1 MIWSP
6 PADHRSLPVPVL
18 AGGERLL
25 TRSMTGGDEPI
36 MEPHPP
42 HHSTASDSLAPTV
55 LRRSSIPLTIIAIAI
70 GVALTLLIAD
80 QASKG
85 YIVNHY
91 QPNEWIAGSPYLS
104 LVFVTNVGGVCGYAQ
119 GAGTLLTA
127 VGVVTSA
134 LIIVFLFVAM
144 PPSPV
149 YGVAFGMLLAGALG
163 NLIDRLRFGYVVDFI
178 TLDFLRWP
186 SFNIAD
192 SSIIGGIALI
202 GFLTVWEMIQ
212 EGRRTAA
219 GDASASSQAADS
231 RVLGLNLGWSTLV
244 FLAIA
249 GITFAVAYWFC
260 VFRPFD

>member
-1 MIWSP
+1 MI
-6 PADHRSLPVPVL
+6 AV
-18 AGGERLL
+18 
-25 TRSMTGGDEPI
+25 
-36 MEPHPP
+36 
-42 HHSTASDSLAPTV
+42 
-55 LRRSSIPLTIIAIAI
+55 AI
-70 GVALTLLIAD
+70 GVALVLLIAD
-80 QASKG
+80 QGSKS
-85 YIVNHY
+85 YIVDNY
-91 QPNEWIAGSPYLS
+91 LPNQWIVGSPYLS

-163 NLIDRLRFGYVVDFI
+163 NLVDRLRFGYVVDFI

-192 SSIIGGIALI
+192 ASIVGGIALI
-202 GFLTVWEMIQ
+202 GFLTVWEMVQ
-212 EGRRTAA
+212 EGRRPVVDHTLPRDQT
-219 GDASASSQAADS
+219 GSS
-231 RVLGLNLGWSTLV
+231 RVLGLNLGWSTIIFLV
-244 FLAIA
+244 VA

>member
-1 MIWSP
+1 
-6 PADHRSLPVPVL
+6 
-18 AGGERLL
+18 
-25 TRSMTGGDEPI
+25 
-36 MEPHPP
+36 MEPLPSHNT
-42 HHSTASDSLAPTV
+42 STTDSLAPV
-55 LRRSSIPLTIIAIAI
+55 ARPRSAVPLTIVAIAI
-70 GVALTLLIAD
+70 GVALILLVAD
-80 QASKG
+80 QGSKS
-85 YIVNHY
+85 YIVDNY
-91 QPNEWIAGSPYLS
+91 LPNEWIAGSPYLS
-104 LVFVTNVGGVCGYAQ
+104 LVFVSNVGGVCGYAQ

-134 LIIVFLFVAM
+134 LIILFLFVAM

-192 SSIIGGIALI
+192 ASIVGGIALI
-202 GFLTVWEMIQ
+202 GFLTVWETFQ
-212 EGRRTAA
+212 EQRRR
-219 GDASASSQAADS
+219 AADDTAS
-231 RVLGLNLGWSTLV
+231 QEQADGPRPSTLNLGWSTIV

-249 GITFAVAYWFC
+249 GITFAVAYWLC

>member
-1 MIWSP
+1 
-6 PADHRSLPVPVL
+6 
-18 AGGERLL
+18 
-25 TRSMTGGDEPI
+25 

-42 HHSTASDSLAPTV
+42 RNSSASDSLAPTV
-55 LRRSSIPLTIIAIAI
+55 LRRSSVPLTIVAIAI
-70 GVALTLLIAD
+70 GVALALLVAD

-85 YIVNHY
+85 YIVDNY

-144 PPSPV
+144 PASPV

-163 NLIDRLRFGYVVDFI
+163 NLVDRLRFGYVVDFI

-202 GFLTVWEMIQ
+202 GFLTIWEMIQ
-212 EGRRTAA
+212 EERHTAT
-219 GDASASSQAADS
+219 GDTSSQLPAGGS
-231 RVLGLNLGWSTLV
+231 RVLGLNLGWSTIV
-244 FLAIA
+244 FLVVA

>member
-1 MIWSP
+1 
-6 PADHRSLPVPVL
+6 
-18 AGGERLL
+18 
-25 TRSMTGGDEPI
+25 
-36 MEPHPP
+36 MEPLPSDDP
-42 HHSTASDSLAPTV
+42 KASDSLAPAALGPPSV
-55 LRRSSIPLTIIAIAI
+55 PLAILAIAI
-70 GVALTLLIAD
+70 GVALLLLLAD
-80 QASKG
+80 QGSKS
-85 YIVNHY
+85 YIVDNY
-91 QPNEWIAGSPYLS
+91 QPNQWIAGSPYLS

-134 LIIVFLFVAM
+134 LIVVFLFVAM
-144 PPSPV
+144 PPSPL

-192 SSIIGGIALI
+192 SSIVGGIALI
-202 GFLTVWEMIQ
+202 GFLTVWEMVQ
-212 EGRRTAA
+212 EKHRAVADEALTHDQSGAA
-219 GDASASSQAADS
+219 
-231 RVLGLNLGWSTLV
+231 RVLGIPLGWSTVV
-244 FLAIA
+244 FLVVA

>member
-1 MIWSP
+1 MAVSRP
-6 PADHRSLPVPVL
+6 SL
-18 AGGERLL
+18 R
-25 TRSMTGGDEPI
+25 I
-36 MEPHPP
+36 
-42 HHSTASDSLAPTV
+42 
-55 LRRSSIPLTIIAIAI
+55 TITAIAI
-70 GVALTLLIAD
+70 GVALALLVAD
-80 QASKG
+80 QGSKS
-85 YIVNHY
+85 YIVDNY
-91 QPNEWIAGSPYLS
+91 LPNEWIAGSPYLS

-134 LIIVFLFVAM
+134 LLIVFLFAAM

-192 SSIIGGIALI
+192 ASIVGGIALI
-202 GFLTVWEMIQ
+202 GFLTVWEMVQ
-212 EGRRTAA
+212 EQRRPAVEHTLPQDQT
-219 GDASASSQAADS
+219 GGS
-231 RVLGLNLGWSTLV
+231 RVLGLNLGWSTIIFLV
-244 FLAIA
+244 VA